1 MAAHAIC
8 DALLSAAGLGDL
20 GQNFGTS
27 RPQWAGAPGTVLL
40 RETFRLVSEAG
51 FVIGNV
57 AVQVIGPRPKIAL
70 RRAEAEKVMSEVL
83 SGAPVSLS
91 ATTTDGLGLTGR
103 GEGLAAIAT
112 ALVVPAPPGTLLL
125 SLAVSLSLYTVTLQF
140 HDTATRTVRAF
151 APLEPGQVSVYLC
164 GATVQAPP
172 HIGHL
177 RSGVC
182 FDVAI
187 RWLEASGY
195 RVTYCRNV
203 TDVDDKILRT
213 AAREG
218 VAPWIV
224 AERNQRAFTW
234 AYDAVGCR
242 PPDIEPRATGH
253 VPEMIVLMRR
263 LIEGAHAYPAG
274 GDVYFDVRSF
284 PAYGALSGQRL
295 DQMRPAED
303 SDDAGLKRDPR
314 DFALWKAA
322 KPGEPYWE
330 TPWGPGRPGWH
341 LECSAMSTKYL
352 GPTFDIHCGG
362 MDLIFP
368 HHENEIAQSQAAG
381 DGFARYW
388 LHNGLLGMAGE
399 KMSKSLGNSLLVTD
413 VLTRVRPAEL
423 RYYLVQAHY
432 RSMLEFSE
440 EALEEAVAAYQ
451 RIERFVLRAAE
462 VLGSLGLDVT
472 RPGLGDDGN
481 EELPVSFRSAMD
493 DDLAVPAALAA
504 VHACVRDGNQALAAS
519 DKTGARAS
527 LVRLRAML
535 DVLGLDPLAPQW
547 SGASAGTGAGSGER
561 LRQVIGSLVKL
572 TLDQRDAARAR
583 RDYATADAIRD
594 GLEEI
599 GVMVEDTPQGPRWEL
614 KH

>member
-1 MAAHAIC
+1 
-8 DALLSAAGLGDL
+8 
-20 GQNFGTS
+20 
-27 RPQWAGAPGTVLL
+27 
-40 RETFRLVSEAG
+40 
-51 FVIGNV
+51 
-57 AVQVIGPRPKIAL
+57 
-70 RRAEAEKVMSEVL
+70 
-83 SGAPVSLS
+83 
-91 ATTTDGLGLTGR
+91 
-103 GEGLAAIAT
+103 
-112 ALVVPAPPGTLLL
+112 
-125 SLAVSLSLYTVTLQF
+125 VTLQF
-140 HDTATRTVRAF
+140 HDTATRTVREF
-151 APLEPGQVSVYLC
+151 APLTPGQVSVYLC

-177 RSGVC
+177 RSAVC
-182 FDVAI
+182 FDVMI

-195 RVTYCRNV
+195 QVTFCRNV
-203 TDVDDKILRT
+203 TDVEDKILRT
-213 AAREG
+213 AASEG
-218 VAPWIV
+218 VAPWII
-224 AERNQRAFTW
+224 AERNERAFTW

-253 VPEMIVLMRR
+253 IPEMIVLMRR
-263 LIEGAHAYPAG
+263 LIESAHAYPAD
-274 GDVYFDVRSF
+274 GDVYFDVHSF

-303 SDDAGLKRDPR
+303 SDNAAKRDPR

-368 HHENEIAQSQAAG
+368 HHENEIAQSKAAG

-388 LHNGLLGMAGE
+388 LHNGLLGLAGE

-472 RPGLGDDGN
+472 QPGLGDDDN
-481 EELPVSFRSAMD
+481 EELPTSFRSAMD
-493 DDLAVPAALAA
+493 EDLAVPAALAA
-504 VHACVRDGNQALAAS
+504 VHACVRDGNQALAVS

-527 LVRLRAML
+527 LIRLRAML
-535 DVLGLDPLAPQW
+535 GVLGLDPLAPHW
-547 SGASAGTGAGSGER
+547 SGVSAGASAGSGER

-599 GVMVEDTPQGPRWEL
+599 GVIVEDTPQGPRWEL
-614 KH
+614 KR